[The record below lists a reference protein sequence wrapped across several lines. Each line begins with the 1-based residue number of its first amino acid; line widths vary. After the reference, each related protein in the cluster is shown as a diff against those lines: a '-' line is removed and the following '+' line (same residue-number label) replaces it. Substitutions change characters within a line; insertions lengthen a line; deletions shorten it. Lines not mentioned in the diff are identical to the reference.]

1 MDFVAERQTRGALS
15 GSSQRERRRIEVRG
29 IVQGVGFR
37 PFVWRLAHQLD
48 LAGFVRNASSGVVI
62 EVEGE
67 PGALDRFEAALRGE
81 APPLSRIDSIDRQSI
96 PSVCGESGFIIS
108 ESSGGEAMQ
117 TLISPDIA
125 VCPACLDDIADPDG
139 RRYRYAF
146 TNCTDCG
153 PRYTIVESVPYDRP
167 FTTMKSFALCPDCQR
182 EYDDPANRRFHAQ
195 PNACPV
201 CGPKLELRDANGVRM
216 EVCRTFRQQ
225 AAFPV
230 GIRPDS
236 PSLRSTRSNLLHEL
250 RAMDCRVASL
260 LAMTTKFD
268 SRMEVGDEITAA
280 GELLAGGKILAI
292 KGIGGFHLAVDASN
306 EAAVQRLRSRK
317 GREQKPLAVMVRDL
331 AAARALCEIGLDE
344 EAALT
349 SPQAP
354 IVLLRKRPGLP
365 LAPSVA
371 PGNDRLG
378 VMLPYSPLHW
388 LLLDRQSG
396 GPEALVMTSANFS
409 EEPLVADN
417 AEALERLRG
426 IADAFLMH
434 DRPIARRC
442 DDSVVMAMA
451 GAMRLVR
458 RSRGYAPAPIRLAE
472 GGPPVL
478 GTGGELKN
486 ALCLVKGGEAFMS
499 QHIGDMKNYEAYR
512 HFDDVA
518 AHLQR
523 IFQTDAELLVHDLH
537 PAYMTTR
544 WALEQGKPTLGVQ
557 HHHAHLASCLAE
569 HRHSGPA
576 IGLTLDGTGYGT
588 DGTAWG
594 GEVLIGDATGA
605 TRFAS
610 LEPMPLPGGDAAT
623 RQVWRTSLGWLH
635 RSGASPEDLECFRQ
649 PQSAQVL
656 ELLEKGFGTAESS
669 SCGRLFDAVAS
680 ICGLRHEARYEGQAA
695 IELMQAARGQ
705 LAETGYSF
713 GIERRDSRWQMLVSP
728 IIRDIAAAVRARAG
742 AGEVAQRFHRTL
754 VVMLSEITRKAYLE
768 TGLKTVVLSGG
779 VFQNVLLVEAL
790 AHELEA
796 AGFTVLLH
804 EQVPTNDGG
813 ISLGQ
818 AVIGREYLKG
828 KYLGVDN

>member
-1 MDFVAERQTRGALS
+1 MDRLAERQTRGALS
-15 GSSQRERRRIEVRG
+15 GSSHCERRRIEVRG

-48 LAGFVRNASSGVVI
+48 LAGFVCNASSGVVI

-67 PGALDRFEAALRGE
+67 PNALDRFEAALRDE

-96 PSVCGESGFIIS
+96 PSVCGEQGFVIS
-108 ESSGGEAMQ
+108 ESSGGDAMQ

-125 VCPACLDDIADPDG
+125 VCPACLADIADPAG

-153 PRYTIVESVPYDRP
+153 PRYTIVERIPYDRP
-167 FTTMKSFALCPDCQR
+167 FTTMKGFALCPDCQR
-182 EYDDPANRRFHAQ
+182 EYDDPADRRFHAQ

-201 CGPKLELRDANGVRM
+201 CGPKLELRDAAGVR
-216 EVCRTFRQQ
+216 
-225 AAFPV
+225 
-230 GIRPDS
+230 
-236 PSLRSTRSNLLHEL
+236 L
-250 RAMDCRVASL
+250 
-260 LAMTTKFD
+260 
-268 SRMEVGDEITAA
+268 EVGDEITAA

-306 EAAVQRLRSRK
+306 EQAVQLLRTRK
-317 GREQKPLAVMVRDL
+317 GREEKPFAVMVRDL
-331 AAARALCEIGLDE
+331 DTARALCEIGPE
-344 EAALT
+344 EEVALA

-354 IVLLRKRPGLP
+354 IVLLRKRSDLP
-365 LAPSVA
+365 LAPSIS

-378 VMLPYSPLHW
+378 VILPYSPLHW
-388 LLLDRQSG
+388 LLLRE
-396 GPEALVMTSANFS
+396 GPEVLVMTSANFS

-417 AEALERLRG
+417 AEALERLTG

-442 DDSVVMAMA
+442 DDSVVMSMA
-451 GAMRLVR
+451 DAVRLIR
-458 RSRGYAPAPIRLAE
+458 RSRGYAPAPIRLRQS
-472 GGPPVL
+472 GPPVL

-486 ALCLVKGGEAFMS
+486 ALCLVKGGEAFLS

-523 IFQTDAELLVHDLH
+523 IFQTEAELLVHDLH

-569 HRHSGPA
+569 HRCDGPA
-576 IGLTLDGTGYGT
+576 IGLTLDGTGYGP
-588 DGTAWG
+588 DGTVWG
-594 GEVLIGDATGA
+594 GEVLIGVAAGA

-623 RQVWRTSLGWLH
+623 RQVWRTALGWLH
-635 RSGASPEDLECFRQ
+635 RSCASPEGLECLRQ

-656 ELLEKGFGTAESS
+656 ELLDKGVGTAESS

-680 ICGLRHEARYEGQAA
+680 ICALRHEARYEGQAA

-705 LAETGYSF
+705 IADTAYSF

-728 IIRDIAAAVRARAG
+728 IIRDIAKAVQAG
-742 AGEVAQRFHRTL
+742 AKAGEIAQRFHRTL

-768 TGLKTVVLSGG
+768 TGLKTVALSGG

-790 AHELEA
+790 VHELEA

-804 EQVPTNDGG
+804 QQVPTNDGG

-818 AVIGREYLKG
+818 AVIGQEFLRGRYR
-828 KYLGVDN
+828 GVDS

>member
-1 MDFVAERQTRGALS
+1 MADGETEGALS
-15 GSSQRERRRIEVRG
+15 GSARRERRRIEVGG

-37 PFVWRLAHQLD
+37 PLAWRLASRLALD
-48 LAGFVRNASSGVVI
+48 GFVRNTGSGVLI

-67 PGALDRFEAALRGE
+67 PELLDRFEAALRDE
-81 APPLSRIDSIDRQSI
+81 APPLARIDSLVRQQI
-96 PSVCGESGFIIS
+96 ATVEGESGFVIS

-125 VCPACLDDIADPDG
+125 VCPACLRDIADPAN

-153 PRYTIVESVPYDRP
+153 PRYTIVERIPYDRP
-167 FTTMKSFALCPDCQR
+167 FTTMKGFSLCPECQR
-182 EYDDPANRRFHAQ
+182 EYDDPADRRFHAQ
-195 PNACPV
+195 PNACPA
-201 CGPKLELRDANGVRM
+201 CGPKLELRDANGV
-216 EVCRTFRQQ
+216 
-225 AAFPV
+225 P
-230 GIRPDS
+230 
-236 PSLRSTRSNLLHEL
+236 L
-250 RAMDCRVASL
+250 
-260 LAMTTKFD
+260 
-268 SRMEVGDEITAA
+268 EVGDEISAA
-280 GELLAGGKILAI
+280 CEMLSDGKILAI
-292 KGIGGFHLAVDASN
+292 KGVGGFHLAVDASN
-306 EAAVQRLRSRK
+306 EEAVRRLRTRK
-317 GREQKPLAVMVRDL
+317 GREEKPFAVMVRDL
-331 AAARALCEIGLDE
+331 AAARALCEIGADD
-344 EAALT
+344 EAALS

-354 IVLLRKRPGLP
+354 IVLLRACPGLS
-365 LAPSVA
+365 LAPSIA

-388 LLLDRQSG
+388 VLLRE
-396 GPEALVMTSANFS
+396 GPAVLVMTSANFS

-417 AEALERLRG
+417 AEALERLVG

-442 DDSVVMAMA
+442 DDSVVMSMA
-451 GAMRLVR
+451 GGVRLIR

-472 GGPPVL
+472 SGPPVL

-486 ALCLVKGGEAFMS
+486 ALCLVKGSEAFMS

-523 IFQTDAELLVHDLH
+523 IFQTEAELLVHDLH

-576 IGLTLDGTGYGT
+576 IGLTLDGTGYGA
-588 DGTAWG
+588 DGTVWG
-594 GEVLIGDATGA
+594 GEVLIGDAAGA

-623 RQVWRTSLGWLH
+623 RQVWRTALGWLH
-635 RSGASPEDLECFRQ
+635 RSGVSPEGLECFLQ

-656 ELLEKGFGTAESS
+656 ELLRKEVGTSESS

-695 IELMQAARGQ
+695 IELMQAAGGRI
-705 LAETGYSF
+705 ADAGYSF
-713 GIERRDSRWQMLVSP
+713 GFERKDNRWLMLISP
-728 IIRDIAAAVRARAG
+728 MLREIATAVRAG
-742 AGEVAQRFHRTL
+742 ASSTEISRHFHRTL
-754 VVMLSEITRKAYLE
+754 VGILSEITRMAYLE

-779 VFQNVLLVEAL
+779 VFQNQLLTETL
-790 AHELEA
+790 ARELESD
-796 AGFTVLLH
+796 GYKVLIH
-804 EQVPTNDGG
+804 AQVPTSDGG

-818 AVIGREYLKG
+818 AAIGREYLKG
-828 KYLGVDN
+828 EYRGVTS

>member
-1 MDFVAERQTRGALS
+1 M
-15 GSSQRERRRIEVRG
+15 
-29 IVQGVGFR
+29 QGVGFR
-37 PFVWRLAHQLD
+37 PFVWRLAGRLA
-48 LAGFVRNASSGVVI
+48 LAGFVRNASSGVLI

-67 PGALDRFEAALRGE
+67 SDSLDRFEIALRDE
-81 APPLSRIDSIDRQSI
+81 APLLARIDSIDRNVI
-96 PSVCGESGFIIS
+96 PLVAKPGFIIS
-108 ESSGGEAMQ
+108 KSSGGDAMQ

-125 VCPACLDDIADPDG
+125 TCPACLADIADSAG

-153 PRYTIVESVPYDRP
+153 PRYTIVEAVPYDRP
-167 FTTMKSFALCPDCQR
+167 FTTMKGFALCADCQR
-182 EYDDPANRRFHAQ
+182 EYRDPADRRFHAQ

-201 CGPKLELRDANGVRM
+201 CGPKLELRDANGQRID
-216 EVCRTFRQQ
+216 VCRTSRKQFY
-225 AAFPV
+225 PKV
-230 GIRPDS
+230 LRPDS
-236 PSLRSTRSNLLHEL
+236 PLLRSERSNLLRKL
-250 RAMDCRVASL
+250 STMDCRVASL
-260 LAMTTKFD
+260 LAMTT
-268 SRMEVGDEITAA
+268 EVMIASDCPEKIGDEITVA

-306 EAAVQRLRSRK
+306 EGAVRRLRERK
-317 GREQKPLAVMVRDL
+317 GREQKPLAVMVCDL
-331 AAARALCEIGLDE
+331 VAARALCEIGSEE
-344 EAALT
+344 EAALA

-354 IVLLRKRPGLP
+354 IVLLRKCPYMP
-365 LAPSVA
+365 LASSIA

-388 LLLDRQSG
+388 LLLRE
-396 GPEALVMTSANFS
+396 GPEVLVMTSANFS

-417 AEALERLRG
+417 AEALERLAG

-442 DDSVVMAMA
+442 DDSVVMSMA
-451 GAMRLVR
+451 GAVRLIR

-472 GGPPVL
+472 SGPSVL

-523 IFQTDAELLVHDLH
+523 IFQTEAELLVHDIH

-544 WALEQGKPTLGVQ
+544 WALEQKKPTLGVQ

-569 HRHSGPA
+569 HRYDGPA

-588 DGTAWG
+588 DGTVWG
-594 GEVLIGDATGA
+594 GEVLIGDAAGA

-610 LEPMPLPGGDAAT
+610 LEPMPLPGGDAVT
-623 RQVWRTSLGWLH
+623 RQVWRTALGWLH
-635 RSGASPEDLECFRQ
+635 RSGVSPEGLQCLRQ

-656 ELLEKGFGTAESS
+656 ELLEKGVGTAESS

-680 ICGLRHEARYEGQAA
+680 ICGLRHEACYEGQAA
-695 IELMQAARGQ
+695 IELMQSARGQ
-705 LAETGYSF
+705 LADTGYSF

-728 IIRDIAAAVRARAG
+728 LIRDIAEAVRVRAG

-754 VVMLSEITRKAYLE
+754 VTMLSEITRKAYLE
-768 TGLKTVVLSGG
+768 TGLKTVALSGG

-790 AHELEA
+790 AQELEA
-796 AGFTVLLH
+796 AGFTVLIH
-804 EQVPTNDGG
+804 EQVPANDGG

-818 AVIGREYLKG
+818 AAIGRAYLKG
-828 KYLGVDN
+828 EYRGITS